1 MLNSRVSEDFM
12 KIVKIIVDLIDMPI
26 PNWKRAK
33 TVWILI
39 INKLKH
45 NGSFQFNC
53 WSTSYDM
60 FFKHFEQHQ
69 AIQFKCENCNQF
81 VRKTQ
86 VSLNLVKN
94 DKNECYINLPEFK
107 ECSQCEIYVKGKFI
121 SKPICLFAD
130 ICEYSYNKIKFEDI
144 PLQVTID
151 GAMYHFLCVTFFVN
165 RNHFK
170 SIFV

>member
-1 MLNSRVSEDFM
+1 M

-26 PNWKRAK
+26 PNWNRAK

-39 INKLKH
+39 IYKLKH

-69 AIQFKCENCNQF
+69 AIQFKCENCTQF
-81 VRKTQ
+81 VRKIQ

-94 DKNECYINLPEFK
+94 DKNEYYINLLEFK
-107 ECSQCEIYVKGKFI
+107 ECSQCEIYVNGKFI
-121 SKPICLFAD
+121 SKPIC
-130 ICEYSYNKIKFEDI
+130 
-144 PLQVTID
+144 
-151 GAMYHFLCVTFFVN
+151 
-165 RNHFK
+165 
-170 SIFV
+170 